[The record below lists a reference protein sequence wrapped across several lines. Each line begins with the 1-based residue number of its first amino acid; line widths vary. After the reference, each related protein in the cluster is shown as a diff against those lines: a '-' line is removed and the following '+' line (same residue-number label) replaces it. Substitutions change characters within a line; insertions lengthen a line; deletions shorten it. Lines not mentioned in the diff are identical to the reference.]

1 MKYSKLFGVT
11 VKDIPSELKTSSHKL
26 LYKAGFIR
34 QISAGRYAILPL
46 GLRVWQKI
54 MNIIEEEMVAVG
66 SQRMVVPTL
75 QPIEIWKST
84 NRDAAFGDEMHIV
97 EDHHGATFVMG
108 ATGEGVMVEL
118 VKMFN
123 PSYRNLPILVHQF
136 STKFRDEKRP
146 KGGLMRVREFTMKDA
161 YSFDKTEAES
171 LKSYK
176 KFYDAYLKIGDRLD
190 LKPVPVLADSGAIGG
205 EYNHEFIIESDSGE
219 GEALVC
225 TKCDYAAHVNIAES
239 KFETYP
245 QDSEMKEV
253 GEHVNDKITTC
264 EKLAEEI
271 GIPLH
276 VTTKTILFSS
286 KGKFVAAMVRGDYD
300 VNETKLAKLLDLDS
314 LQLASEEDIK
324 KLTGAKVGFMGPVN
338 LPGEVELVADLTCAD
353 RTNFEVGGNRTGI
366 HLYNLNFERDIPT
379 PKFVDI
385 RQAKEGDG
393 CAKCDDGKL
402 KKLKG
407 IEWGHCF
414 KLDQFYSKPHDAGY
428 IKDDGKKEFYWMG
441 SYGIGLGRSMAT
453 VVETHNDEK
462 GMIWP
467 KSIAPFDVH
476 LVELSGASNTKKV
489 YDELIEA
496 DIDVLWDDRD
506 IGAGEKL
513 ADADLIG
520 IPVRLV
526 ISEKTNDKVEWK
538 DRDKKDTEVITI
550 TDAIERLQKS

>member
-11 VKDIPSELKTSSHKL
+11 VKDIPSELKAPSHKL
-26 LYKAGFIR
+26 LYKAGFVR
-34 QISAGRYAILPL
+34 QISTGRYAFLPL

-54 MNIIEEEMVAVG
+54 MDIIEEEMVAVG
-66 SQRMVVPTL
+66 SQRMVIPTL
-75 QPIEIWKST
+75 QPIEIWKNT
-84 NRDAAFGDEMHIV
+84 NRDTAFGDEMHII
-97 EDHHGATFVMG
+97 EDHHGATFALG

-123 PSYRNLPILVHQF
+123 PSYRNLPIYVHQF
-136 STKFRDEKRP
+136 SSKFRDEKRP

-161 YSFDKTEAES
+161 YSFDKTEDDS

-176 KFYDAYLKIGDRLD
+176 MFFDAYLKIAERLD

-205 EYNHEFIIESDSGE
+205 EYNHEFIVESDSGE
-219 GEALVC
+219 GEAYVC
-225 TKCDYAAHVNIAES
+225 DKCDYAAHVNIAES
-239 KFETYP
+239 EFETYP
-245 QDSEMKEV
+245 QDKEMKEV

-286 KGKFVAAMVRGDYD
+286 KGKFIAAMVRGDYD
-300 VNETKLAKLLDLDS
+300 VNETKLAKLLDLDN
-314 LQLASEEDIK
+314 LKLASEENIK
-324 KLTGAKVGFMGPVN
+324 KLTGAKVGFMGPVD
-338 LPGEVELVADLTCAD
+338 LPEEVTLVADLTCAD

-366 HLYNLNFERDIPT
+366 HLYNLNFERDLLT

-385 RQAKEGDG
+385 RQAKEGDV
-393 CAKCDDGKL
+393 CIKCSEGKL
-402 KKLKG
+402 KKIHG

-428 IKDDGKKEFYWMG
+428 VKDDGKKEFYWMG

-462 GMIWP
+462 GIIWP

-476 LVELSGASNTKKV
+476 LVELSGASNTKEV
-489 YDELIEA
+489 YDEFTSA
-496 DIDVLWDDRD
+496 GIDVLWDDRGV
-506 IGAGEKL
+506 GAGEKL

-520 IPVRLV
+520 IPVRIV
-526 ISEKTNDKVEWK
+526 VSEKTGEKIEWK
-538 DRDKKDTEVITI
+538 ERNKKDTEIIT
-550 TDAIERLQKS
+550 TEEAVKRLQK